1 MPAPGV
7 RGTARQGPRGTHQ
20 RAVWTPATVR
30 HPPRRDP
37 PGASARVRRYTGV
50 VAELTERAVTARVPT
65 LVSQPLTLVGRRH
78 PVSVPPGTTLG
89 DCLLA
94 IQRTGTGDSVF
105 VTDADGRLAGVLTE
119 RDIFGRLVGPDVAA
133 GVDLDVPVE
142 AFMTTS
148 PRTLQLAPDR
158 PGRARADAD
167 RGVPQRAR
175 RR

>member
-1 MPAPGV
+1 M
-7 RGTARQGPRGTHQ
+7 
-20 RAVWTPATVR
+20 
-30 HPPRRDP
+30 
-37 PGASARVRRYTGV
+37 
-50 VAELTERAVTARVPT
+50 AELTERAVTARVPT
-65 LVSQPLTLVGRRH
+65 LASQPLTVVGRRH

-148 PRTLQLAPDR
+148 PRTLRLHQTVRDALELMQT
-158 PGRARADAD
+158 GR
-167 RGVPQRAR
+167 VPQRAR
-175 RR
+175 RRRRRGAWSGSSARSTSSSSSRSPSPRSCSTSHPDPTSAWSRPKADDDD